1 MAAMTAVSSDHL
13 ELSAR
18 LSSRHRRRHA
28 ALPRRTRRIR
38 WGTHSVS
45 GRRGR
50 GRAFL
55 TGVDIRWQRSTVK
68 ASYSKNGRGA
78 SWAAHGTY
86 LAREGAQRE
95 GGKGRGFSAEQEA
108 INLSRTLR
116 GWQRS
121 GDARLW
127 KFIVS
132 PEHADRLDLKAHT
145 RALVSHIERD
155 LGTRLEW
162 VAIDHHNTDNPHVHL
177 LVRGR
182 DARGQALQIHP
193 DYVKDG
199 IRRRSQDLATQV
211 LGYRSERE
219 IVESRGRAVE
229 RLRFTDLDRALL
241 RHSGARGLVTID
253 GPVPKAAAAR
263 AFRKQELRRLQ
274 VLEGLGLAE
283 KVWTRTWRLSP
294 QLEPAL
300 RQAQLSGDIIKA
312 RARHQAS
319 LSDPRLPMTITRI
332 EAGTVITGRVVGTG
346 LADELRDKRYLLIES
361 QDRLHYVPQ
370 PPAIERARGRG
381 ELRAGDIVKL
391 EGHSIDRRGRAMVET
406 RVQVLQP
413 AQTTTGRDGSRP
425 ERVPEPAR
433 LPTLTAISRS
443 EGRPVTVA
451 EPIIGAIYR
460 GRLVGYGRD
469 RAGHRHAVVDT
480 GRELTAFR
488 TDHTAATP
496 GRDVTVQTREHED
509 DRKRTSL
516 VWRLGED
523 ERDQERERGR

>member
-1 MAAMTAVSSDHL
+1 MTASSTDHPG
-13 ELSAR
+13 LSAR
-18 LSSRHRRRHA
+18 LSSRDRRRHT

-38 WGTHSVS
+38 WGTHSLS

-55 TGVDIRWQRSTVK
+55 TGVDVRWQRSTVK
-68 ASYSKNGRGA
+68 ASYSKNGRSA

-95 GGKGRGFSAEQEA
+95 GGKGRGFSAEQEG
-108 INLSRTLR
+108 INLSQTLR

-121 GDARLW
+121 GDVRLW

-145 RALVSHIERD
+145 RSLVAHMERD

-193 DYVKDG
+193 DYLKNG

-219 IVESRGRAVE
+219 IIESRGRAVE

-241 RHSGARGLVTID
+241 RHAGARGLITID
-253 GPVPKAAAAR
+253 GPVPKAPAAR

-274 VLEGLGLAE
+274 VLEDLGLAE
-283 KVWTRTWRLSP
+283 KVWTRTWRLSA
-294 QLEPAL
+294 QLETAL

-312 RARHQAS
+312 RARHQAV
-319 LSDPRLPMTITRI
+319 LSDPRLPITMTRI

-346 LADELRDKRYLLIES
+346 LADELRDKRYLLVES
-361 QDRLHYVPQ
+361 HDRLHYIPQ
-370 PPAIERARGRG
+370 PPAVQRARGEG
-381 ELRAGDIVKL
+381 QLRIGDIVNL
-391 EGHSIDRRGRAMVET
+391 EGHPVDRRGRAMVET
-406 RVQVLQP
+406 RVRVLQP
-413 AQTTTGRDGSRP
+413 STTGRDGSPP
-425 ERVPEPAR
+425 ERVPEPPR

-443 EGRPVTVA
+443 EGRAVTVA

-488 TDHTAATP
+488 TDHTSAAP
-496 GRDVTVQTREHED
+496 GREVTVQSREHED

-523 ERDQERERGR
+523 EREQERDRGR